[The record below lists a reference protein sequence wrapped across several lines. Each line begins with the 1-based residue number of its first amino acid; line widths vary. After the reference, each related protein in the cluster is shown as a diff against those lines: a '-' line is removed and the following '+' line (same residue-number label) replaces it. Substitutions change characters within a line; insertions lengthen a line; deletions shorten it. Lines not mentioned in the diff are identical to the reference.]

1 MYERVAA
8 VDVAK
13 ASGVVCLRT
22 PDPAR
27 PGRFVNRLWDNV
39 PAMRAQIAELG
50 AELLRCRVQMVTL
63 ESTSDYWRIWYY
75 VLESVGLAV
84 QLVSASQ
91 AKNLKGRPKT
101 DKLDAMCLA
110 RLTQWGMLRPSFVP
124 PAAIRAVR
132 DFTRART
139 DLVHERTRCL
149 QRLEKLLEDAMVKI
163 TSVVSDGMTAKS
175 AVAMVQALIA
185 GERDPRAIADLAK
198 GSLRRKRG
206 ALAEALDGM
215 FDSHHGVIAQA
226 LLDQVAFLD
235 QRITQ
240 MEAGAIAALAQVEE
254 SWGVDADGET
264 GPGRG
269 TGPDSR
275 VLAAVCRLAE
285 IPGVSVWLAIVIIAE
300 IGLNMTLFPTPAHLV
315 SWMGLCR
322 SARQSGTRH
331 RHGQGQERQQ
341 LRPRR
346 RRAGR
351 HRRRRHRHLPRRA
364 VRAHRPPPRR
374 GHRPGRRRP
383 LHHDHRLA
391 PAQRPRRPLPRP
403 RPGLARQPH
412 HPGQEDP
419 HPPPRPASPR
429 PHHHNHGRRGR
440 LNLTP
445 QTSRNALTRP
455 GTSKRH
461 RVRVSMPDTAPHATL
476 RQWPA
481 GVAAARPASGQHAV
495 RSAAACIPAGP
506 PVVEVRYRAAAGTD
520 FLGQKVPL
528 P

>member
-1 MYERVAA
+1 VRKPRVIPDEDREVVYERVAA

-13 ASGVVCLRT
+13 VSGVVCMRL

-27 PGRFVNRLWDNV
+27 PGRYANQIWDNV
-39 PAMRAQIAELG
+39 PAARARITELG
-50 AELLRCRVQMVTL
+50 RELLRHQVQMVTL
-63 ESTSDYWRIWYY
+63 ESTSDYGRIWYY
-75 VLESVGLAV
+75 VLESIGLAV

-91 AKNLKGRPKT
+91 ARNLRGRPKT
-101 DKLDAMCLA
+101 DKLDAMWLA

-124 PAAIRAVR
+124 PAAIRQVR

-139 DLVHERTRCL
+139 DLVHERTRVL

-163 TSVVSDGMTAKS
+163 TSVISDGMTAKS
-175 AVAMVQALIA
+175 AVAMVQALID

-198 GSLRRKRG
+198 GRLRGKRD

-215 FDSHHGVIAQA
+215 FGSHHGVIAQA

-300 IGLNMTLFPTPAHLV
+300 IGLNMALFPAPAHLV

-322 SARQSGTRH
+322 SAAQSGTR
-331 RHGQGQERQQ
+331 
-341 LRPRR
+341 
-346 RRAGR
+346 
-351 HRRRRHRHLPRRA
+351 
-364 VRAHRPPPRR
+364 R
-374 GHRPGRRRP
+374 GKGKPKKGNSY
-383 LHHDHRLA
+383 A
-391 PAQRPRRPLPRP
+391 
-403 RPGLARQPH
+403 
-412 HPGQEDP
+412 
-419 HPPPRPASPR
+419 
-429 PHHHNHGRRGR
+429 
-440 LNLTP
+440 
-445 QTSRNALTRP
+445 
-455 GTSKRH
+455 
-461 RVRVSMPDTAPHATL
+461 
-476 RQWPA
+476 
-481 GVAAARPASGQHAV
+481 
-495 RSAAACIPAGP
+495 
-506 PVVEVRYRAAAGTD
+506 RAAAGQAAIGAAGTAT
-520 FLGQKVPL
+520 FLGERFGRIARRRGGAIAQVAVARSIMIIIWHLLADPAARYRDLGPDWHATHVNRDKKIRNHLRGLQALGLTVTVTDGEHAA
-528 P
+528 

>member
-1 MYERVAA
+1 VRKPRVIPDEDHEVIYERVAA

-13 ASGVVCLRT
+13 ASGVVCMRL

-27 PGRFVNRLWDNV
+27 PGRYSNQIWDNV
-39 PAMRAQIAELG
+39 PAARARITELG
-50 AELLRCRVQMVTL
+50 RELLRHQVQMVTL

-75 VLESVGLAV
+75 VLESIGLAV

-91 AKNLKGRPKT
+91 ARNLKGRPKT
-101 DKLDAMCLA
+101 DKLDAMWLA

-124 PAAIRAVR
+124 PAAIRQVR

-139 DLVHERTRCL
+139 DLVHERTRVL

-163 TSVVSDGMTAKS
+163 TSVVSDGMKAKS
-175 AVAMVQALIA
+175 AVAMVAALVA

-198 GSLRRKRG
+198 GSLRGKRD

-275 VLAAVCRLAE
+275 VLAAVYRLAE

-300 IGLNMTLFPTPAHLV
+300 IGLNMALFPTPAHLV

-322 SARQSGTRH
+322 SAAQSGTR
-331 RHGQGQERQQ
+331 
-341 LRPRR
+341 
-346 RRAGR
+346 
-351 HRRRRHRHLPRRA
+351 
-364 VRAHRPPPRR
+364 R
-374 GHRPGRRRP
+374 GKGKPKKGNSY
-383 LHHDHRLA
+383 A
-391 PAQRPRRPLPRP
+391 
-403 RPGLARQPH
+403 
-412 HPGQEDP
+412 
-419 HPPPRPASPR
+419 
-429 PHHHNHGRRGR
+429 
-440 LNLTP
+440 
-445 QTSRNALTRP
+445 
-455 GTSKRH
+455 
-461 RVRVSMPDTAPHATL
+461 
-476 RQWPA
+476 
-481 GVAAARPASGQHAV
+481 
-495 RSAAACIPAGP
+495 
-506 PVVEVRYRAAAGTD
+506 RAAAGQAAIGSAGTAT
-520 FLGQKVPL
+520 FLGERYARIARRRGGAIAQVAVARSIMIIVWHLLADPAARYRDLGPDWHATRINRDKKIRNHIRGLQALGLTVTVTDDEHAA
-528 P
+528 

>member
-1 MYERVAA
+1 VRKPRVIPDEDHEVVYERVAA

-13 ASGVVCLRT
+13 ASGVVCMRL

-27 PGRFVNRLWDNV
+27 PGRYSNQIWDNV
-39 PAMRAQIAELG
+39 PAARARIAELG
-50 AELLRCRVQMVTL
+50 RELLRHQVQMVTL

-75 VLESVGLAV
+75 VLESIGLAV

-91 AKNLKGRPKT
+91 ARNLKGRPKT
-101 DKLDAMCLA
+101 DKLDAMWLA

-124 PAAIRAVR
+124 PAAIRQVR

-139 DLVHERTRCL
+139 DLVHERTRVL

-163 TSVVSDGMTAKS
+163 TSVVSDGMKAKS
-175 AVAMVQALIA
+175 AVAMVAALVA
-185 GERDPRAIADLAK
+185 GERDPRTIADLAK
-198 GSLRRKRG
+198 GSLRGKRD

-322 SARQSGTRH
+322 SAAQSGTR
-331 RHGQGQERQQ
+331 
-341 LRPRR
+341 
-346 RRAGR
+346 
-351 HRRRRHRHLPRRA
+351 
-364 VRAHRPPPRR
+364 R
-374 GHRPGRRRP
+374 GKGKPKKGNSY
-383 LHHDHRLA
+383 A
-391 PAQRPRRPLPRP
+391 
-403 RPGLARQPH
+403 
-412 HPGQEDP
+412 
-419 HPPPRPASPR
+419 
-429 PHHHNHGRRGR
+429 
-440 LNLTP
+440 
-445 QTSRNALTRP
+445 
-455 GTSKRH
+455 
-461 RVRVSMPDTAPHATL
+461 
-476 RQWPA
+476 
-481 GVAAARPASGQHAV
+481 
-495 RSAAACIPAGP
+495 
-506 PVVEVRYRAAAGTD
+506 RAAAGQAAIGAAGTAT
-520 FLGQKVPL
+520 FLGERYARIARRRGGAIAQVAVARSTMIIVWHLLADPAARYRDLGPDWHAAHVNRDKKIRNHIRGLQALGLTVTVAGDEHAA
-528 P
+528 